1 MSSLEYCCECE
12 QPTGRAGEGEDSL
25 YDDKGEG
32 PYCEGCLGN
41 HEDELAQQKH
51 LEDIARKKSGAN

>member
-25 YDDKGEG
+25 YDAVTGEG
-32 PYCEGCLGN
+32 PYCEECYQEILDGWHQEAL
-41 HEDELAQQKH
+41 QW
-51 LEDIARKKSGAN
+51 